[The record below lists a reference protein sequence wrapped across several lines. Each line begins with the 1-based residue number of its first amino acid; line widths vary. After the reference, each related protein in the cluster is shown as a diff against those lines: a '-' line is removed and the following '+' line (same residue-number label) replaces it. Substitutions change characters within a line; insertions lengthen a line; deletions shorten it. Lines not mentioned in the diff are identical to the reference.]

1 MFDFLSGL
9 GGGLT
14 SILPTFAGLTQGAGN
29 LFEGA
34 GNIFSGF
41 LGDNKPKIP
50 VTMPNIQKSGGNY
63 LLDNMSPEVAGVF
76 QGMGV
81 KPEGFAMQPT
91 QQQGQAAE
99 KPFDPRILQG
109 IAQSGLL
116 QQQQAPQFSP
126 MSLPTYENR
135 QQITPV
141 DLQQYYR
148 NLMSNRQGIL

>member
-1 MFDFLSGL
+1 MFDFLNGM

-29 LFEGA
+29 LF
-34 GNIFSGF
+34 SGF
-41 LGDNKPKIP
+41 LGDSPMEKPKTP
-50 VTMPNIQKSGGNY
+50 MMMPNIQQPGGNF
-63 LLDNMSPEVAGVF
+63 LLDNMTPEVAGVF

-91 QQQGQAAE
+91 QKQNQ
-99 KPFDPRILQG
+99 
-109 IAQSGLL
+109 GLL
-116 QQQQAPQFSP
+116 NQGSVNIQAPQAPVFNAP
-126 MSLPTYENR
+126 QMPVYNQR

-148 NLMSNRQGIL
+148 NLMSSRQGIL

>member
-1 MFDFLSGL
+1 MFDFLNGM

-14 SILPTFAGLTQGAGN
+14 SILPTFGGLTQGAGN
-29 LFEGA
+29 LF
-34 GNIFSGF
+34 SGF
-41 LGDNKPKIP
+41 LGDSPMEKPKTP
-50 VTMPNIQKSGGNY
+50 MMMPNIQQPGGNF
-63 LLDNMSPEVAGVF
+63 LLDNMTPEVAGVF

-91 QQQGQAAE
+91 QATKKDEFNPEMLKALG
-99 KPFDPRILQG
+99 
-109 IAQSGLL
+109 QSGLL

-135 QQITPV
+135 QQIQPV

-148 NLMSNRQGIL
+148 NLMSSRRGIL

>member
-1 MFDFLSGL
+1 MFDFFSGL

-29 LFEGA
+29 LF
-34 GNIFSGF
+34 SGF
-41 LGDNKPKIP
+41 LGDSPMEKPKTP
-50 VTMPNIQKSGGNY
+50 MMMPNIQQPGGNF
-63 LLDNMSPEVAGVF
+63 LLDNMTPEVAGVF

-91 QQQGQAAE
+91 QKQDQ
-99 KPFDPRILQG
+99 
-109 IAQSGLL
+109 GLL
-116 QQQQAPQFSP
+116 NQGSVNIQAPQAPVFNAP
-126 MSLPTYENR
+126 QMPVYNQR

-148 NLMSNRQGIL
+148 NLMSSRQGIL